1 MRWRRTV
8 VIGRIEPRAVTPAL
22 AGAIAR
28 LRQLQVDDGVVLHP
42 DDGQPI
48 ARMRV
53 TAGTWPSPGARFVI
67 ARRELTDAEVK
78 ARVEHLRTATRATAR
93 GGRPAARGGRPAAEV
108 TEGRVREAL
117 AARQDL
123 TGEVVADGRDRVELT
138 WTADGRTRQRL
149 VVESPSAPTTVT
161 TTSTSPGGSSCLT
174 RGALTV
180 ETRVDV
186 AAVAARAA
194 GRPVATVEVRH
205 RRFVLHGRV
214 DATFRSSGTTLA
226 IEARARG
233 AGLVRPVAAVI
244 GFVTTK
250 AIAKSL
256 GEALD
261 QWQAD
266 GTAPIG
272 PFVGRVDPDA
282 IAVELVRGV
291 LSIGA

>member
-8 VIGRIEPRAVTPAL
+8 VIGRVEPRAVTPAL

-48 ARMRV
+48 GRMRV
-53 TAGTWPSPGARFVI
+53 TAGTWPSPGARFMI
-67 ARRELTDAEVK
+67 ARRELTDAEVT
-78 ARVEHLRTATRATAR
+78 ARVEHLRTATRATAQ
-93 GGRPAARGGRPAAEV
+93 GGRPAVEV
-108 TEGRVREAL
+108 TDGRVREAL

-123 TGEVVADGRDRVELT
+123 TGEIVADGRDCVELT

-149 VVESPSAPTTVT
+149 VVESPGAPTMVT
-161 TTSTSPGGSSCLT
+161 TTSTSPGGNSCLT
-174 RGALTV
+174 RGVLTI

-186 AAVAARAA
+186 AAVAARAS

-226 IEARARG
+226 FEARARG
-233 AGLVRPVAAVI
+233 AGLVRPLAAVI

-250 AIAKSL
+250 AMAKSL

-261 QWQAD
+261 EWQAD
-266 GTAPIG
+266 GTPPIG

-282 IAVELVRGV
+282 IAAELVRGV